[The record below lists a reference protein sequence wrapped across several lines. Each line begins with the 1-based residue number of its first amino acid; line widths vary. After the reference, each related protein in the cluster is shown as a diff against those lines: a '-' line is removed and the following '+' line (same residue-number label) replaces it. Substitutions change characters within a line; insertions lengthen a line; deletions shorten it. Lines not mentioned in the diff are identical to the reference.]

1 MFEKQ
6 ISPDQSRLDRACA
19 FVNIL
24 RKYRVALA
32 AWTPEGLL
40 ERLEEGKDFT
50 APMKTKLLIM
60 QAYCQLAIGDLAKDE
75 MQNVKDL
82 FDGAIDQHSNL
93 LEATLRET
101 NKAFTSL
108 LTPIGALSDTLH
120 VPAVAKQMPITR
132 DRKKSAI
139 FEVQFQSA
147 EMYAS
152 FDAFIMGFE
161 ELAKNCKRQ
170 GDPIRRVR
178 C

>member
-1 MFEKQ
+1 MFEKKIQ
-6 ISPDQSRLDRACA
+6 PDKSRLDRACA
-19 FVNIL
+19 FVDIL
-24 RKYRVALA
+24 RKHRAFLA

-40 ERLEEGKDFT
+40 ERLEKGKDFT

-82 FDGAIDQHSNL
+82 FDGAMHQHSNL
-93 LEATLRET
+93 LESALRET

-108 LTPIGALSDTLH
+108 LTPIVALSDTLH
-120 VPAVAKQMPITR
+120 VLGVAEQVPIIR
-132 DRKKSAI
+132 DWKKSAI
-139 FEVQFQSA
+139 FEVQFQLA
-147 EMYAS
+147 EMYAKL
-152 FDAFIMGFE
+152 DAFIMEFE

-170 GDPIRRVR
+170 GDPIWRVR